1 MRYLFSF
8 QALIICLIGLLP
20 MEVSA
25 QRSKGNHNFREF
37 QDKAYYFGL
46 TFGINKSNFQLLQ
59 SKSFILNDSFNIAE
73 GLGGPG
79 LNVSIVANMKLGDY
93 FDFRFLPGFSFV
105 GRKFY
110 YVNAVDEIEQV
121 RSIESVLVQAP
132 FQVRYKS
139 DPFHDMRVFVLAGA
153 KYTYDV
159 ASNARIRMEQA
170 QRIIRISPHDFAVEV
185 GAGCQFFFPFFIF
198 SPEIKYS
205 QGIGNI
211 LIHNSNLSQS
221 TVLEKVLSRT
231 FTISLHFEG

>member
-1 MRYLFSF
+1 MRHLYRIQTLIVLLAFPFSG
-8 QALIICLIGLLP
+8 QA
-20 MEVSA
+20 
-25 QRSKGNHNFREF
+25 QYNKGNHNYKAF

-46 TFGINKSNFQLLQ
+46 TFGYNHSNFQLAHSQ
-59 SKSFILNDSFNIAE
+59 RFILNDSFNITE

-79 LNVSIVANMKLGDY
+79 LNVSMVTNMKLGEY

-105 GRKFY
+105 GRKFF
-110 YVNAVDEIEQV
+110 YVSTNDEIEQV
-121 RSIESVLVQAP
+121 RDIESVLIQAP
-132 FQVRYKS
+132 FQVRFKS

-159 ASNARIRMEQA
+159 ASNARIRREQA
-170 QRIIRISPHDFAVEV
+170 NRIIRISPHDFSVEF

-198 SPEIKYS
+198 SPELKYS

-211 LIHNSNLSQS
+211 LIYNSKLSQS